1 MNAEAIDAG
10 RWPGDDLEAIV
21 DRRLHQL
28 LPGPAEPPELLHQ
41 AMAYSLLARG
51 KRLRPILA
59 LAVSQH
65 LGERDRLA
73 LDPGCAIEMVHAAS
87 LIMDDLPAMDDAELR
102 RGQPTA
108 HRRFGVDVALLA
120 SVALL
125 NRAFGVVAASE
136 GLSADARIQIVDV
149 LADAVGSRGL
159 VGGQVLDLRARAADM
174 PRGELEQL
182 NGMKTGALFVAA
194 AAIGG
199 IVAGAPDAVVATLK
213 HLGRELGLAFQIA
226 DDILDT
232 ADFAHT
238 TGKDT
243 GKDVGKPTLG
253 RVLGPAGARA
263 LFHEHGE
270 RCRALLAALE
280 GQHAPLGRF
289 IEHCL
294 AQAKL

>member
-1 MNAEAIDAG
+1 MHAAVIADRAAVG
-10 RWPGDDLEAIV
+10 TLEALV
-21 DRRLHQL
+21 DQRLSDL
-28 LPGPAEPPELLHQ
+28 LPAADQPPALLHQ

-51 KRLRPILA
+51 KRMRPILA
-59 LAVSQH
+59 LMTSAH
-65 LGERDRLA
+65 LGCRRHLA
-73 LDPGCAIEMVHAAS
+73 LDAGCALEMVHAAS

-125 NRAFGVVAASE
+125 NRAFAVVAASPDLPAE
-136 GLSADARIQIVDV
+136 ARIQIVAV
-149 LADAVGSRGL
+149 LADAVGSQGL
-159 VGGQVLDLRARAADM
+159 VGGQVLDLRARSSHM
-174 PRGELEQL
+174 RESELEQL

-199 IVAGAPDAVVATLK
+199 IVAGAPAPVIETLK
-213 HLGRELGLAFQIA
+213 QLGRELGLAFQIA
-226 DDILDT
+226 DDILDGVE
-232 ADFAHT
+232 FAHA

-253 RVLGPAGARA
+253 SVLGPAGARA
-263 LFHEHGE
+263 LFHEHAA
-270 RCRALLAALE
+270 RCRDLLVTLDAQDAA
-280 GQHAPLGRF
+280 LGRF

-294 AQAKL
+294 AQANL